1 MLIRDCCMGC
11 TQENSQNIAQRM
23 EKQNQISQEGDRAER
38 GSLQVYILT
47 QKKGFDLAWNRTDM
61 GARIIIE

>member
-1 MLIRDCCMGC
+1 MGC
-11 TQENSQNIAQRM
+11 AQENSLNIAKRM

-47 QKKGFDLAWNRTDM
+47 QKKKVLIWHGIGLIW
-61 GARIIIE
+61 ELE

>member
-1 MLIRDCCMGC
+1 MGY
-11 TQENSQNIAQRM
+11 TQENSLNIAKRM

-47 QKKGFDLAWNRTDM
+47 QKKRFCFGM
-61 GARIIIE
+61 E

>member
-1 MLIRDCCMGC
+1 
-11 TQENSQNIAQRM
+11 M
-23 EKQNQISQEGDRAER
+23 EKQKQISQEGDRAEK
-38 GSLQVYILT
+38 GSLQVSILP

>member
-23 EKQNQISQEGDRAER
+23 EKQNQISQEGDRPER
-38 GSLQVYILT
+38 GSLQVHILT
-47 QKKGFDLAWNRTDM
+47 QKKVLIWHG
-61 GARIIIE
+61 IELVWELE

>member
-1 MLIRDCCMGC
+1 MGC
-11 TQENSQNIAQRM
+11 TQENSLNIAKRM
-23 EKQNQISQEGDRAER
+23 EKQNQISQEGDRAK

>member
-1 MLIRDCCMGC
+1 
-11 TQENSQNIAQRM
+11 M

-47 QKKGFDLAWNRTDM
+47 QKKKGFDLAWNRTDM
-61 GARIIIE
+61 GARMIIE

>member
-1 MLIRDCCMGC
+1 MGC
-11 TQENSQNIAQRM
+11 AQENSLNIIKRM

-47 QKKGFDLAWNRTDM
+47 QKKKGFDLAWNRTDM
-61 GARIIIE
+61 GARMIIE

>member
-1 MLIRDCCMGC
+1 MGC
-11 TQENSQNIAQRM
+11 TQENSLNIAKRM

-47 QKKGFDLAWNRTDM
+47 PKKRFRFGM
-61 GARIIIE
+61 E